1 LNYIQINHCY
11 ILYISYGPQVQL
23 FNRRAHSGGHR
34 RRRAVDAGGVL
45 RPADERALHGMLR
58 RVGLGA
64 VPAPH
69 NIRSIC
75 TCDICLH
82 VDFACKSLRVCCMYV
97 VRSRYST
104 TYQNEDHTL
113 TFGISKNVYILPV
126 ASEGAVITDVVP
138 EIFYNAPHPI
148 ARLADG
154 EHAGFT
160 VRTRVYLWS
169 PSGLNAKLRVSGS
182 WGSAASAQITE
193 VAGAAVAIVNMSASA
208 EQVRLWWPNGKGSRS
223 VQHSRV
229 SYTLQCVPVWIGT
242 PYIISY

>member
-1 LNYIQINHCY
+1 
-11 ILYISYGPQVQL
+11 
-23 FNRRAHSGGHR
+23 
-34 RRRAVDAGGVL
+34 
-45 RPADERALHGMLR
+45 
-58 RVGLGA
+58 
-64 VPAPH
+64 
-69 NIRSIC
+69 
-75 TCDICLH
+75 
-82 VDFACKSLRVCCMYV
+82 MYV

-104 TYQNEDHTL
+104 TYQKEDNTL
-113 TFGISKNVYILPV
+113 TFEISKNVYILPV